1 MVCGIF
7 SFLKVFKSIEIKK
20 NKKIVVFV
28 KEKLNFSLLLKVS
41 SLKISN
47 IIIIE
52 IEIGIFESVT
62 QVWKA
67 KNMQLQIMQN
77 IAP

>member
-20 NKKIVVFV
+20 IKKIVVIV